1 MIHMGKGSWR
11 GSTCSKKRLKSVHVL
26 LRPAGAPSS
35 HFPLSLLSKSLG
47 VPGSELNVSACCKFT

>member
-1 MIHMGKGSWR
+1 
-11 GSTCSKKRLKSVHVL
+11 L